1 MKKHILTGSYFSPL
15 IKDYLA
21 DKDMLHPFYSFPFR
35 MEGFENAHSNR
46 QFSIE
51 KRATLVS
58 TLRKQ
63 SEELGKLPQEVL
75 ANIESLSKENTFTV
89 TTGHQIGLLA
99 GPLYFVYKIAS
110 AIKLAQELNA
120 RFPDKHFVP
129 VYWAATEDH
138 DFEEIRSVFLN
149 GKTYAWNTG
158 ASGATG
164 AISTQGIE
172 AFFAEMESTEGEKLS
187 FNRIYQI
194 FKKAWT
200 SQPDLSSAVRRAV
213 YDLFGKQGIVCVD
226 AQEKDLKQSFS
237 DVIRK
242 ELFHQFSNPLVQ
254 ETGETLRNLGYKTQV
269 EPREINLFYLQKNIR
284 ERIVFEQNTWQV
296 LHTDIR
302 FTADELEKEITDY
315 PERFS
320 PNVVLRPLYQ
330 ECILPNIAYVGGA
343 AEIMYW
349 MQLKQV
355 FIAAHV
361 DFPVL
366 VPRDGF
372 AFLPEKEVERFLALG
387 LPIEN
392 LLKTPAEN
400 LKTYV
405 QSMQGN
411 NLSVQSEIKAIQTL
425 IEELKQRYAGVLS
438 QPLDFFSAT
447 EHKLTKELEKLE
459 KKALRSAARN
469 ENETA
474 GFLQSVHKKLYP
486 GGILSERKESIIA
499 YWGLLGDS
507 PIEKLVELCEPLNPG
522 LKLIIY

>member
-21 DKDMLHPFYSFPFR
+21 DKDMLRPFYSFPFR
-35 MEGFENAHSNR
+35 MEGFEKALRDR
-46 QFSIE
+46 QFSTE
-51 KRATLVS
+51 KRTTLIS
-58 TLRKQ
+58 ILRKQ
-63 SEELGKLPQEVL
+63 SQALGKLPQEVSD
-75 ANIESLSKENTFTV
+75 NIESLSKENTFTV

-110 AIKLAQELNA
+110 AIKLARELNA
-120 RFPDKHFVP
+120 RFPDNHFVP

-138 DFEEIRSVFLN
+138 DFDEIRSVFLN
-149 GKTYAWNTG
+149 GKTYTWNTV

-172 AFFAEMESTEGEKLS
+172 AFFAELESAEGEKLS

-213 YDLFGKQGIVCVD
+213 YDLFGKQGIVCID
-226 AQEKDLKQSFS
+226 AREKDLKQSFS
-237 DVIRK
+237 VVIRK
-242 ELFHQFSNPLVQ
+242 ELFHQFSYPLIQ
-254 ETGETLRNLGYKTQV
+254 ETGKALRNLGYKTQV
-269 EPREINLFYLQKNIR
+269 EPRNINLFYLRKNLR
-284 ERIVFEQNTWQV
+284 ERIVLEQNTWQV

-302 FTADELEKEITDY
+302 FTADELEKEITGY

-330 ECILPNIAYVGGA
+330 EYILPNIAYVGGA
-343 AEIMYW
+343 AEISYW
-349 MQLKQV
+349 LQLRQV
-355 FIAAHV
+355 FVAAHV
-361 DFPVL
+361 DFPVPVL
-366 VPRDGF
+366 RDGF
-372 AFLPEKEVERFLALG
+372 AFLPEKEAERFLALG

-405 QSMQGN
+405 QSIQGN
-411 NLSVQSEIKAIQTL
+411 NLSVQSEIKAIHTL
-425 IEELKQRYAGVLS
+425 IEELKRRYAGILS
-438 QPLDFFSAT
+438 QPPDFFGAS
-447 EHKLTKELEKLE
+447 EHKLTKELKKLE

-469 ENETA
+469 EKETA
-474 GFLQSVHKKLYP
+474 AFLQSVYNKLFP
-486 GGILSERKESIIA
+486 GGVLSERKESIIE
-499 YWGLLGDS
+499 YWGLLGES
-507 PIEKLVELCEPLNPG
+507 PMEKLVELCEPLNPG
-522 LKLIIY
+522 LKLINY